1 MEGDPIVSTTASS
14 LCSLL
19 VVRENEEMTS
29 HLRQKFQS
37 LTVSSRSEDAKDGE
51 LTSENREEME
61 RTRIQTMK
69 ALILKQDP
77 SAKDVDDLMIRRF
90 LRARDLDVDK
100 ASAMFLKYLKWRREA
115 IPNGF
120 ISPSEISNDLAQ
132 NKLFMQGYDR
142 AGRPIVVIF
151 PARHKPASTTVE
163 EFKRFNI
170 YGLEKICARM
180 PSGHEKFTSIAD
192 VQGWG
197 YVNSDIRGY
206 LAALSILQDCY
217 PEGKLLIINA
227 PYIFVAVWKMV
238 YPFIDKN
245 TKKKIVF
252 AEDNKLRATLLED
265 IDDNQLPECVGGPLK
280 LVPIQEC

>member
-1 MEGDPIVSTTASS
+1 
-14 LCSLL
+14 
-19 VVRENEEMTS
+19 MTS
-29 HLRQKFQS
+29 YLRQKFQS
-37 LTVSSRSEDAKDGE
+37 LTVSSEDAKDGE

-61 RTRIQTMK
+61 QNKIQAMK
-69 ALILKQDP
+69 ALVIKQDP
-77 SAKDVDDLMIRRF
+77 SAKDVDDLTIRRF

-120 ISPSEISNDLAQ
+120 ISPSEIPNDIAQ
-132 NKLFMQGYDR
+132 NKLFMQGYDK
-142 AGRPIVVIF
+142 AGRPIVVVF
-151 PARHKPASTTVE
+151 AARHMPASTTVE
-163 EFKRFNI
+163 EFKRFVI
-170 YGLEKICARM
+170 YTLEKICARM

-192 VQGWG
+192 LQGWG

-217 PEGKLLIINA
+217 PERLGKLLIINA
-227 PYIFVAVWKMV
+227 PYIFMTAWKMV

-252 AEDNKLRATLLED
+252 VEDKKLRATLLED
-265 IDDNQLPECVGGPLK
+265 IDENQLPDCVGGPLK
-280 LVPIQEC
+280 LVPIQDC